1 MISSS
6 LAFSFFFLA
15 HLALIHIF
23 AQNVSIAEHEVLLN
37 GKTRPWSIKS
47 KTTIKSLIRQKR
59 YHTLS
64 SKVTLVPPYSGR
76 RTFSPTFTLTG
87 CKFPFCQEKH
97 QQSSWLY
104 YKMKKTCSRPSNTF
118 IMFWPGWQI
127 RARLP
132 TLWPAAL
139 CLETS
144 QAAWCRPWLPSPP
157 WNVPPARG
165 RTVAGI
171 FWRPARRIE

>member
-104 YKMKKTCSRPSNTF
+104 YKMKKTCSRPSNTLSCSDLVDRSGPDCQHCGLQHF
-118 IMFWPGWQI
+118 
-127 RARLP
+127 ALRL
-132 TLWPAAL
+132 LRQHDAAL
-139 CLETS
+139 GYRLRRETFHQHAVEQWQEFS
-144 QAAWCRPWLPSPP
+144 EGLRE
-157 WNVPPARG
+157 G
-165 RTVAGI
+165 
-171 FWRPARRIE
+171 